1 MTIGTFCLYFASN
14 SNVGYTSKFGCRISS
29 ACVVTK
35 ENSNVSF
42 AQLFLSQLSC
52 SFQGIIV
59 GWPFFTFQIFVIF
72 VAPLQFNFAAQGI
85 MAIMDLGMC
94 QSSSY
99 LLFSLLLGSMLGQE
113 SIIKE
118 ELVF

>member
-1 MTIGTFCLYFASN
+1 MEVC
-14 SNVGYTSKFGCRISS
+14 
-29 ACVVTK
+29 
-35 ENSNVSF
+35 
-42 AQLFLSQLSC
+42 
-52 SFQGIIV
+52 
-59 GWPFFTFQIFVIF
+59 QIY
-72 VAPLQFNFAAQGI
+72 LQFNFAAQGI

-118 ELVF
+118 ELQNPKIDW